1 MTYGPLFDNDAV
13 IQAGAKPSV
22 VCDYVKPYIMVA
34 VSSRVIPVSSR
45 MVVFTSRVIAV
56 SSRVIAVSSPIKLSV
71 HKSARSVLSEL
82 SCLKLP
88 QSYPNHF
95 KRLSAFVG
103 LHCILLVMFEKLLKV
118 DTLFRIQFC
127 GNS

>member
-88 QSYPNHF
+88 HVV
-95 KRLSAFVG
+95 LSEPFQASV
-103 LHCILLVMFEKLLKV
+103 C
-118 DTLFRIQFC
+118 FC
-127 GNS
+127 WTPLYSFGNV